1 VTAFRRPRRAGGGY
15 RCPVTPDSPVRH
27 HSPTRR
33 RAARATALAA
43 AAALALTACSDARDG
58 TETAETT
65 ARPSPSAV
73 VDLESAYAQ
82 ELDWQG
88 CGDLECATLVVPL
101 DYAAP
106 EDGTVEVAVSRHAAT
121 GDRIGSLL
129 INPGGPG
136 ASGIDALSSIAVPSF
151 GPEVVERYDLIG
163 FDPRGVAASTP
174 VACVDGP
181 GMDAITAADYDFAT
195 DEGVAA
201 AEAAW
206 GEFGAACLANTGPL
220 LEHVD
225 TVSAATDMDVLREV
239 LGDEQLTYVG
249 YSYGTQ
255 LGATYAALFPENVGR
270 LVLDG
275 ALDPTLSA
283 LELSAGQAAGF
294 ESALRAYVAD
304 CQGGAACPLKGGVED
319 GLAQVKSVL
328 DRARTSPLPTSSD
341 RNLTGQLAFSGI
353 ALPLYNE
360 QSWPAL
366 TQGLTAAVAGDGSVL
381 LQLADLYND
390 RAPDGTYASNSM
402 QAFWAIGCADDRGT
416 TDVAE
421 MRAQAAQI
429 EAAAPTVGSFFAYGG
444 VICANWPVPEAGGL
458 DDYAAAGAAP
468 ILVIGTTNDPA
479 TPYAWAESLAQTLDS
494 GTLLTYEG
502 EGHTAYGRSNSC
514 VGDAVDAYLLEG
526 TVPAEG
532 TRC

>member
-1 VTAFRRPRRAGGGY
+1 M
-15 RCPVTPDSPVRH
+15 TPDP
-27 HSPTRR
+27 
-33 RAARATALAA
+33 RARSSALPARS
-43 AAALALTACSDARDG
+43 AALVAVLALVLVACTGPRQQTAV
-58 TETAETT
+58 TE
-65 ARPSPSAV
+65 RPSAAPV
-73 VDLESAYAQ
+73 VDLDSAYAQ
-82 ELDWQG
+82 QLDWQA
-88 CGDLECATLVVPL
+88 CGDLECATLVVPM
-101 DYAAP
+101 DYDDP
-106 EDGTVEVAVSRHAAT
+106 TGEMIDIAVSRHVAT
-121 GDRIGSLL
+121 GDRLGSLL

-151 GPEVVERYDLIG
+151 GKQVVERYDLVG

-174 VACVDGP
+174 VECVDGP
-181 GMDAITAADYDFAT
+181 GMDAITSTDFDFAT
-195 DEGVAA
+195 DEGIAA
-201 AEAAW
+201 AEAAY
-206 GEFGAACLANTGPL
+206 GEFGAACLASSGPV

-225 TVSAATDMDVLREV
+225 TVSAAKDMDVLRAV
-239 LGDEQLTYVG
+239 LGDDTLTYVG

-275 ALDPTLSA
+275 ALDPTLSS

-294 ESALRAYVAD
+294 ESALRAYVED
-304 CQGGAACPLKGGVED
+304 CQAGAQCPLRGDVED

-328 DRARTSPLPTSSD
+328 DKARRSPLPGDGRRS
-341 RNLTGQLAFSGI
+341 LTGQLAFSGI

-366 TQGLTAAVAGDGSVL
+366 TQGLSAAMSGDGSVL
-381 LQLADLYND
+381 LRLADLYND
-390 RAPDGTYASNSM
+390 RSDDGTYASNSM

-421 MRAQAAQI
+421 MRAQAAEI
-429 EAAAPTVGSFFAYGG
+429 EQAAPTVGYFFGYGG

-458 DDYAAAGAAP
+458 DDYSAAGAAP
-468 ILVIGTTNDPA
+468 ILVVGTTNDPA
-479 TPYAWAESLAQTLDS
+479 TPYAWAQSLAETLDS

-502 EGHTAYGRSNSC
+502 EGHTAYGRSNAC
-514 VGDAVDAYLLEG
+514 IGDAVDAYLLDG
-526 TVPAEG
+526 TVPDDG